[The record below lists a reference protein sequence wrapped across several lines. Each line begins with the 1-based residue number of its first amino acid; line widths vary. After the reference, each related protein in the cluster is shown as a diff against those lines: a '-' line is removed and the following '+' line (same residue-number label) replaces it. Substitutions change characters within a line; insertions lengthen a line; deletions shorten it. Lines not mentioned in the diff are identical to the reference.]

1 MAQFNYD
8 EVRTNR
14 TIDLMSEF
22 FVYDNKFTASIHSNS
37 SFLDVHEWQIKAA
50 NIIHDL
56 DEEGLLDKAK
66 ELYPWEKDT
75 IQEYLECYKE
85 INSKRP
91 RLISPESYKDNLLD
105 EDKILKKA
113 FTKHKQRN
121 DRE

>member
-22 FVYDNKFTASIHSNS
+22 FVYDNKCTDSIHSS

-91 RLISPESYKDNLLD
+91 RLISTESYKDNLLD

-121 DRE
+121 DKE